1 MNLLRMMWQDD
12 EGQDLVEYALI
23 AGLVSII
30 AVVAIT
36 AAGGSIRTIW
46 TSISNA
52 LAGAAA

>member
-36 AAGGSIRTIW
+36 AAGGSINRIW
-46 TSISNA
+46 TAISGA
-52 LAGAAA
+52 LGTVPS